1 MPETVTP
8 ILVALQLFRAHTAA
22 TRRLNGALQQM
33 GMDTRHLTVMFQIR
47 DGAQTHGELVRLLGV
62 DKSAMV
68 RTIDDLE
75 RLGFVTR
82 TRSPQD
88 RRVWHLALTESGAD
102 ALPTAQRYTSAIAA
116 ELFANLDSGEL
127 ATLHTALS
135 HITNDEQ
142 TAAMPPHDSP

>member
-1 MPETVTP
+1 MTP

-22 TRRLNGALQQM
+22 TRRLNDALQEM

-47 DGAQTHGELVRLLGV
+47 DGAQTHGELVRILGA
-62 DKSAMV
+62 DKSGMV
-68 RTIDDLE
+68 RTIDHLE

-88 RRVWHLALTESGAD
+88 RRVWHLALTESGSV
-102 ALPTAQRYTSAIAA
+102 ALPTAQRHTSAIAA

-127 ATLHTALS
+127 ISLHAALS
-135 HITNDEQ
+135 PITRDEQ
-142 TAAMPPHDSP
+142 TAAAAPHESS